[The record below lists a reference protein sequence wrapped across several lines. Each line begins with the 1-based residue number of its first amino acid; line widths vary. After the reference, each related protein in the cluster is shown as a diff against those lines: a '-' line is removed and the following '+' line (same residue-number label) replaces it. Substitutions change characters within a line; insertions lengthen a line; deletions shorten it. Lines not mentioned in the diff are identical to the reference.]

1 MWYNI
6 IYNIY
11 VYIYIYVTFKGLNVR
26 FEEKKRAEKNGWKDF
41 KKQKTKKTL
50 PIALCLLTPSLCLYA
65 IECCI
70 KNPWWICDNALYAN
84 VPAWEDELPKPIG
97 RDAGMSKIEI
107 VSHRGKAAGNQNRSF
122 QSTFQW
128 SGRMALEQSRVHSNY
143 SLDFTKQH
151 FNSLKCFFLL
161 L

>member
-1 MWYNI
+1 MRRKRGQKRTDENI
-6 IYNIY
+6 S
-11 VYIYIYVTFKGLNVR
+11 
-26 FEEKKRAEKNGWKDF
+26 EKKQPKN
-41 KKQKTKKTL
+41 L
-50 PIALCLLTPSLCLYA
+50 PIALCLLTPSLRLYA
-65 IECCI
+65 IEKCCI

-97 RDAGMSKIEI
+97 RDAEMSKIEI

-122 QSTFQW
+122 QSTFHW

-143 SLDFTKQH
+143 SLDLTKQH